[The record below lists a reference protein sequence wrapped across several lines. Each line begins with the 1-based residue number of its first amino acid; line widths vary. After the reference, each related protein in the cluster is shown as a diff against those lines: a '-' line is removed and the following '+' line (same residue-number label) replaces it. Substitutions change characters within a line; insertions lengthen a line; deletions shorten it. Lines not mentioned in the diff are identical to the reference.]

1 MSHIGPASSSMGGGA
16 PLGANA
22 NNEPALSIRVACE
35 GADCNALLEVPIPDA
50 VRMAAPPSLVI
61 KCAQCK
67 RMLQVNLPSETYSTY
82 DAQLKAQ
89 QQAALIRHRQQELA
103 TLQALQM
110 QLQAQQ
116 TALLSNFPGGMNL
129 SFMGNN
135 FGGGLGCVAGGGG
148 GGAFPGFNQ
157 NQMQQLQQQLQQLQQ
172 YPQLQQQFSGGTG
185 LQSSV
190 PMSPGTVAALGG
202 MTNLN
207 NMQPTGPYHQTLH
220 QVPSSSSLPQHNN
233 NNNTMLPPAPAQQQ
247 QQQQQQY
254 NQQQHYSQQQLYQQ
268 QSQGHPGQQQQ
279 YQQQQAGHTPALPIM
294 PLSTPAQMPSMPSA
308 AAVLAEHHNHQQQ
321 QQQQQQLYQNQM
333 HQQQQYTQQKFSQ
346 NASVLP
352 STGPG
357 SGNMNSAMGGGGG
370 GGGHLHYQGSLQ
382 AQQAGDGGGGFTHTA
397 PERPATVGNT
407 AASPTVAGLPTADGN
422 GGEGGSGG
430 GVKRKSKSSPSPGE
444 KEKKPMGEYQAYMK
458 DEYKRLKAEN
468 PDMSG
473 KEAFAQAAQAVSHSE
488 EGRAEVQEEGEAH
501 AEENQQDQDQEEE
514 KTQEESKKIEGKEE
528 IEGMKVIDDND
539 DIARIPLEC
548 PLPTAP
554 SAAARASPTPAAA
567 NAAAEAEAA
576 AAAAIEA
583 KQSSQTQPP
592 LSPRSMLLLQG
603 SNSLSDVLRMK
614 LAGIAFGRSG
624 DSDKGGEEGQQEVQG
639 LKEEEA
645 AAAAGKKLEEATFAD
660 PGQNY
665 QDIQEG
671 FREEGFKNKEERTQD
686 VVIEGT
692 RDEND

>member
-1 MSHIGPASSSMGGGA
+1 MGGGA

-233 NNNTMLPPAPAQQQ
+233 NNNNTMLPPAPAPAQQQQ

-308 AAVLAEHHNHQQQ
+308 AAVLAEHHNHQ

-686 VVIEGT
+686 VVVEGT